1 MSMIQMGFASIV
13 SFIFMMIFERDNLDK
28 VANAIIPLLYLGIF
42 SSGIAY
48 TIQVVSQKH
57 LNPTICSLIMSLES
71 VFSSI
76 CGIIIYSFYQFSDIP
91 QYMNINEIIG
101 SILMFTAVIFSQ
113 IPLSLFVKNKKNN
126 QKNAL

>member
-1 MSMIQMGFASIV
+1 
-13 SFIFMMIFERDNLDK
+13 
-28 VANAIIPLLYLGIF
+28 
-42 SSGIAY
+42 
-48 TIQVVSQKH
+48 
-57 LNPTICSLIMSLES
+57 MSLES

-126 QKNAL
+126 QKNTL

>member
-1 MSMIQMGFASIV
+1 
-13 SFIFMMIFERDNLDK
+13 
-28 VANAIIPLLYLGIF
+28 
-42 SSGIAY
+42 
-48 TIQVVSQKH
+48 
-57 LNPTICSLIMSLES
+57 MSLES